1 MHMFKYILKRI
12 GFAILTFAI
21 IMLVCF
27 ILVKL
32 APETAY
38 ISLC

>member
-1 MHMFKYILKRI
+1 MKMFKYLLKRL
-12 GFAILTFAI
+12 GWAILTFAI

-32 APETAY
+32 VPIEPQ
-38 ISLC
+38 ISIG

>member
-1 MHMFKYILKRI
+1 MRIFKYALKRI

-21 IMLVCF
+21 IMLICF

-32 APETAY
+32 APIVPQ
-38 ISLC
+38 ISY